1 MSLSHF
7 MFKPKYGPE
16 IVNKVLKCFVD
27 QHLNWFDY
35 GVDWDVRPLKDRDG
49 WYQLSA
55 NPSYDG
61 SALEGWSETCFSDQ
75 ALTGKELTED
85 MMILLVEAGV
95 AWNVNM
101 DNPEDSAE
109 YTLEDVE
116 LTQVIAAL
124 SEDDSHVFSPWDDR
138 CFVLNVKTGM
148 AKHHDMTDLIFS
160 LAAA

>member
-1 MSLSHF
+1 
-7 MFKPKYGPE
+7 
-16 IVNKVLKCFVD
+16 
-27 QHLNWFDY
+27 
-35 GVDWDVRPLKDRDG
+35 
-49 WYQLSA
+49 
-55 NPSYDG
+55 
-61 SALEGWSETCFSDQ
+61 
-75 ALTGKELTED
+75 
-85 MMILLVEAGV
+85 MILLVEAGV

-138 CFVLNVKTGM
+138 CFVLNVKTGE